1 MTNRQWTQDEDNKY
15 HDIFLYKYGSPLRV
29 KWVGYQCDHTGLG
42 IDFFVCIAVKLRIT
56 FIYDLT
62 TESNETIDGNLQRL
76 PLLLRQRGN
85 LERKDNRS
93 WASQKQSFCCR
104 HIQVGTTLCCS
115 NRHWGRLWCPSR
127 SQKRSCCLLS
137 KHFGTDNQQ
146 TLEMDE
152 FVETEDRDT
161 IRVSDQTSE
170 LLHPG

>member
-1 MTNRQWTQDEDNKY
+1 MTNRPWIQDVDSKY
-15 HDIFLYKYGSPLRV
+15 HDICLCKYGSPLRE
-29 KWVGYQCDHTGLG
+29 KWADYQGGHTSLG
-42 IDFFVCIAVKLRIT
+42 IDLLVCIAIKLRISL
-56 FIYDLT
+56 IYDLT

-85 LERKDNRS
+85 LERKVNRR
-93 WASQKQSFCCR
+93 WASPKQSFCCR
-104 HIQVGTTLCCS
+104 HIQVGTILCCS

-127 SQKRSCCLLS
+127 SRKQSCCLLS

-146 TLEMDE
+146 MLEMNE
-152 FVETEDRDT
+152 FFETEDSDT